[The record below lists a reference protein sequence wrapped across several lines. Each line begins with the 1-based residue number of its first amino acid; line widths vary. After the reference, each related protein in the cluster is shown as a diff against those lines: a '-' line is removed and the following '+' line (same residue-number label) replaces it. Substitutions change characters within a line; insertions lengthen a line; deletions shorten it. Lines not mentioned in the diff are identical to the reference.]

1 MGLGKLLI
9 FYKMATILDKDL
21 VRESKVKI
29 GEREV
34 VVTLTEKQSIS
45 LKLKG
50 MKSGDVSI
58 GIEEL
63 YNQLSG
69 VKSEE
74 KPSKSISISNEK
86 NKDDEDSDSRYTGG
100 IDLSGYKGQDRY
112 LISLHDI
119 RHAMHVKNFD
129 MPTRIAFESFLVEL
143 INERKPKKK

>member
-1 MGLGKLLI
+1 
-9 FYKMATILDKDL
+9 MATILDKDL

-29 GEREV
+29 NEREV
-34 VVTLTEKQSIS
+34 IVTLTGKQGIS

-50 MKSGDVSI
+50 MKSGELSI

-69 VKSEE
+69 GEVVDNGVKPINVT
-74 KPSKSISISNEK
+74 KNNDDSIP
-86 NKDDEDSDSRYTGG
+86 RYTGG

-119 RHAMHVKNFD
+119 RSAMHVKNFD
-129 MPTRIAFESFLVEL
+129 MATRVAFESFLVGL
-143 INERKPKKK
+143 INERKPNKK